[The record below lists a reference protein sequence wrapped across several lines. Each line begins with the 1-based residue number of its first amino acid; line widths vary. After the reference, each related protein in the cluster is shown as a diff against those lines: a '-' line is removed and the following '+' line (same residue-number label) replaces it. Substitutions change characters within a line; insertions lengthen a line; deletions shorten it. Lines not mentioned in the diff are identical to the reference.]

1 MDGNILSPNAMQC
14 NGTYLVCHLS
24 HPLHLSGVQRSSNL
38 LGTNGSIE
46 YHGNQ
51 YLDLLSC
58 GEVVVLV
65 SVKVMQMS
73 IMMVMV
79 SSCQREN
86 QEEPD
91 WHPEPNC

>member
-1 MDGNILSPNAMQC
+1 MQEMEHTLSVIFPTRSIC
-14 NGTYLVCHLS
+14 PVCKGRRTFWA
-24 HPLHLSGVQRSSNL
+24 P
-38 LGTNGSIE
+38 IE
-46 YHGNQ
+46 YRGNQ
-51 YLDLLSC
+51 YLDLLSS

-65 SVKVMQMS
+65 SVKVMQMY

>member
-1 MDGNILSPNAMQC
+1 MQC
-14 NGTYLVCHLS
+14 IRNGTYLVCHLS
-24 HPLHLSGVQRSSNL
+24 PPLHLSGVQRSSNL
-38 LGTNGSIE
+38 LGTDGSIE
-46 YHGNQ
+46 YHENQ
-51 YLDLLSC
+51 YLDLLGC
-58 GEVVVLV
+58 GVVVVLV
-65 SVKVMQMS
+65 SVKVMQKS

>member
-1 MDGNILSPNAMQC
+1 MQC
-14 NGTYLVCHLS
+14 IRNGTYLVCHLS
-24 HPLHLSGVQRSSNL
+24 HPFHLSGVQRSSNL

-51 YLDLLSC
+51 YLDLLNC
-58 GEVVVLV
+58 GVVVLV